1 MIVSLRKNARRT
13 AAAAVAL
20 ATAVSL
26 AACSSDDSDDSG
38 SGSGS
43 GSDTTSSATDSFPVS
58 VDTKFG
64 DVEIK
69 EQPQRVVAL
78 GWADAEIATELGV
91 QPVGATDWLG
101 FGGEGLSPW
110 AEASYDQAPEILDTE
125 SVDYEKI
132 ASLDPDLILDVRD
145 KGDEDTNKRLSEI
158 APTVSVPEGADGY
171 TTSWD
176 KQVEMISTA
185 LGEKAKGDELVTQ
198 VNDKITEAKDA
209 HPEWSGKTGTVLA
222 KTSVEWGAYVKGD
235 ARADLLTSLGFQP
248 NEEVTKLVKPGEFYV
263 SLSAENLSKADSDVV
278 VGFPI
283 GDVGQIADD
292 TQWKTLTAV
301 KEGHAVVTDEET
313 SSAISLG
320 TPASM
325 LHALDLLTPKLEDA
339 TK

>member
-1 MIVSLRKNARRT
+1 MTVSLRKNTRR
-13 AAAAVAL
+13 AAAAALAL

-26 AACSSDDSDDSG
+26 AACSSDDDDSSDG
-38 SGSGS
+38 SSAS
-43 GSDTTSSATDSFPVS
+43 SSATDSFPVS

-64 DVEIK
+64 NVEIK
-69 EQPQRVVAL
+69 EQPTKVVAL
-78 GWADAEIATELGV
+78 GWGDAEIATELGV

-110 AEASYDQAPEILDTE
+110 AGAKYDKAPEILDTQ
-125 SVDYEKI
+125 SLDYEKI

-145 KGDEDTNKRLSEI
+145 QGTEDTNKRLSEI
-158 APTVSVPEGADGY
+158 APTVSVPKDADGF

-185 LGEKAKGDELVTQ
+185 LGEKAKGDDLVSQ
-198 VNDKITEAKDA
+198 VNGKISEVKDA
-209 HPEWSGKTGTVLA
+209 HPEWADKSATVLA

-235 ARADLLTSLGFQP
+235 ARADLVSALGFKP
-248 NEEVTKLVKPGEFYV
+248 NEEITKLVKPGEFYV
-263 SLSAENLSKADSDVV
+263 SLSAENLSKANSDVV
-278 VGFPI
+278 IGFPI

-292 TQWKTLTAV
+292 AQWKTLDAV
-301 KEGHAVVTDEET
+301 KNGHAIVTDKEL
-313 SSAISLG
+313 SNAISLG
-320 TPASM
+320 TPAAM

>member
-1 MIVSLRKNARRT
+1 MTVSLRKNTRR
-13 AAAAVAL
+13 AAAAALAL

-26 AACSSDDSDDSG
+26 AACSSDDDDSSDG
-38 SGSGS
+38 SSAS
-43 GSDTTSSATDSFPVS
+43 SSATDSFPVS

-64 DVEIK
+64 NVEIK
-69 EQPQRVVAL
+69 EQPTKVVAL
-78 GWADAEIATELGV
+78 GWGDAEIATELGV

-110 AEASYDQAPEILDTE
+110 AGAKYDKAPEILDTQ
-125 SVDYEKI
+125 SLDYEKI

-145 KGDEDTNKRLSEI
+145 QGTEDTNKRLSEI
-158 APTVSVPEGADGY
+158 APTVSVPKDADGF

-185 LGEKAKGDELVTQ
+185 LGEKAKGDDLVSQ
-198 VNDKITEAKDA
+198 VNDKISEVKDA
-209 HPEWSGKTGTVLA
+209 HPEWADKSATVLA

-235 ARADLLTSLGFQP
+235 ARADLVSALGFKP
-248 NEEVTKLVKPGEFYV
+248 NEEITKLVKPGEFYV
-263 SLSAENLSKADSDVV
+263 PLSAENLSKANSDVV
-278 VGFPI
+278 IGFPI

-292 TQWKTLTAV
+292 AQWKTLDAV
-301 KEGHAVVTDEET
+301 KNGHAIVTDEEL
-313 SSAISLG
+313 SNAISLG